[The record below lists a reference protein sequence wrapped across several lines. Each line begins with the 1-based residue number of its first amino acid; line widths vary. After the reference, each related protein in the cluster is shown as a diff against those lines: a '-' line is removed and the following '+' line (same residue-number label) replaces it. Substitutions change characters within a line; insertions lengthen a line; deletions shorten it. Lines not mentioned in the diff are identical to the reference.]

1 MVNLFSKKSEGNLV
15 KRRIIVRMVWLICSL
30 ASISLSENA
39 FSQAQ
44 TQLVCG
50 EGDKECAAKAIQGHA
65 VTKLDYWK
73 HAFEKPVK
81 QRIGA
86 APPELVEYVNLDN
99 IKNGFPERP
108 RSTLPAPDFLV
119 DVHKA
124 IAEMPARVKHLLSAK
139 LAGIYFMENLGGTG
153 YTDQIF
159 DADSNPTAGFVILD
173 PSVLGKQTANAW
185 ATWKENTPFKA
196 QPDFRLVAEIEKKPQ
211 NNRKNAIQYILLHE
225 LAHVLAINE
234 KIHPSWTIEPKDI
247 PSTVDYPFFLLSW
260 SISKADNRFVTLFDE
275 AFRQRKDVVYYFGA
289 KLPADQMVDTYD
301 NLGSTN
307 FATLYSVTSPGDD
320 FAEAFAS
327 YVHTVL
333 MKKPFEIRIYKDG
346 KIARTYE
353 SCWTQKRCAQK
364 RRVLERFLNQGDP
377 KVKS

>member
-1 MVNLFSKKSEGNLV
+1 
-15 KRRIIVRMVWLICSL
+15 
-30 ASISLSENA
+30 
-39 FSQAQ
+39 
-44 TQLVCG
+44 
-50 EGDKECAAKAIQGHA
+50 
-65 VTKLDYWK
+65 
-73 HAFEKPVK
+73 
-81 QRIGA
+81 
-86 APPELVEYVNLDN
+86 
-99 IKNGFPERP
+99 
-108 RSTLPAPDFLV
+108 
-119 DVHKA
+119 
-124 IAEMPARVKHLLSAK
+124 MPASPVLSMIGRPSSMRALSVKNSA
-139 LAGIYFMENLGGTG
+139 T
-153 YTDQIF
+153 
-159 DADSNPTAGFVILD
+159 
-173 PSVLGKQTANAW
+173 PS
-185 ATWKENTPFKA
+185 
-196 QPDFRLVAEIEKKPQ
+196 IETFS
-211 NNRKNAIQYILLHE
+211 
-225 LAHVLAINE
+225 AINE
-234 KIHPSWTIEPKDI
+234 KIHPSWTIEPKEM

-301 NLGSTN
+301 KLGSTN

-346 KIARTYE
+346 KIAKAYE

>member
-1 MVNLFSKKSEGNLV
+1 MRLF
-15 KRRIIVRMVWLICSL
+15 WLICLLVFVSL
-30 ASISLSENA
+30 PEFA

-44 TQLVCG
+44 SQLACRDD
-50 EGDKECAAKAIQGHA
+50 DKECAAKAIQSHA
-65 VTKLDYWK
+65 VTKLGYWK
-73 HAFEKPVK
+73 RAFERPVR

-86 APPELVEYVNLDN
+86 APPELVAYVNLDN
-99 IKNGFPERP
+99 IKNGFSERP
-108 RSTLPAPDFLV
+108 RSTLPAPDFLA

-124 IAEMPARVKHLLSAK
+124 VAEMPAQVKRLLAVK
-139 LAGIYFMENLGGTG
+139 LAGIYFMDGLGGTG
-153 YTDQIF
+153 YTDQIS
-159 DADSNPTAGFVILD
+159 DADSNPAAGFVVLD
-173 PSVLGKQTANAW
+173 PSVLSKQTANAW

-196 QPDFRLVAEIEKKPQ
+196 QPGFKLIAEIEKGPQ

-234 KIHPSWTIEPKDI
+234 KIHPSWTIEPKDLA
-247 PSTVDYPFFLLSW
+247 SADGYPYFLLSW
-260 SISKADNRFVTLFDE
+260 SISRADNRFVTLFDE

-289 KLPADQMVDTYD
+289 KLPADQMVATYD
-301 NLGSTN
+301 SLENTN

-333 MKKPFEIRIYKDG
+333 MRKPFEIRIYQDG
-346 KIARTYE
+346 KIAKTYK

-364 RRVLERFLNQGDP
+364 RAILERFLNQHSSRPAAGLN
-377 KVKS
+377 SSLR